1 MIDTGGVKTGLCLIT
16 NKRARP
22 MRERERGEG
31 ERESERE
38 SFSLMSCLFDSNRNC
53 LRKLKADHILFQ
65 FRWHS
70 PLHCILIGL
79 IITFPT
85 EGVSCFHFCKTRSP
99 QICLFIHHCLFLYMK
114 FYNVPRLVDSCV
126 VFSNENTLHFWQS
139 GLKMIISSFFAVVG
153 ECSLQDPMT

>member
-1 MIDTGGVKTGLCLIT
+1 MIDTEGVKTGLCLIT
-16 NKRARP
+16 NGRARP

-31 ERESERE
+31 EREFLIDE
-38 SFSLMSCLFDSNRNC
+38 LFDSNRNC

-85 EGVSCFHFCKTRSP
+85 EGVSCFHFCKTRFPPNMSLHP
-99 QICLFIHHCLFLYMK
+99 PLFISL
-114 FYNVPRLVDSCV
+114 
-126 VFSNENTLHFWQS
+126 NEVL
-139 GLKMIISSFFAVVG
+139 
-153 ECSLQDPMT
+153 